1 MPFVPRPHIPLPT
14 TPGLGTTV
22 TVPPPVLH
30 RVAPVTVPQ
39 TTIPNVSRTTYR
51 DVSLEITDT
60 QEGRIAPICYGRVRF
75 APKLTHFDIVSQQ
88 IEMILLVG
96 EGEIDGFEAVYVDG
110 NEVYAAPKAWA
121 TVQVRTGSLTQTAV
135 TCISNV
141 TVASMTHPGQAYVAL
156 KLALGTAPLNGGIPQ
171 VEVVIR
177 GLKVWD
183 WRSMDLVP
191 PAWSEN
197 PVLHLYDALASTDY
211 GAAVAPS
218 YSGDCDLKNTP
229 PLGTFATSANA
240 CDVVTAYDS
249 AGYFTGQQQSDVQD
263 DCSVAHHMQSFKV
276 PSSTFALTVKVRC
289 LIANY
294 SNCGIR
300 FRTSPTGAD
309 ITPDWLSVPELMTVG
324 QDYYLSTGLKTG
336 GHGIV
341 AGQTIYAVWQTTE
354 YHASSHAWHRN
365 SLTDAYADGGASYW
379 NGSAWVASNY
389 DYWFKLYTIEQ
400 QARCS
405 IVVSERQPVE
415 QVATQILQT
424 CHGRLTWWDGLYRV
438 TLDSLA
444 SGSLL
449 LSDLQSPVPDIPI
462 LEGSLV
468 VQRSDSE
475 VPNELIGSYFD
486 TEKWQRLPV
495 KVDSL
500 AVQQGTEQPRV
511 LDASFV
517 AVPSGGQLYRLLN
530 TWLARASRTWRAQ
543 CDVPQHGLRL
553 APGDTVRL
561 TSRLFSVTKA
571 CLVDDISDGPGGTF
585 RLSLVEYSSADF
597 STAAYLPQAEIST
610 TTVYP

>member
-1 MPFVPRPHIPLPT
+1 MGTIPRPHIPLPA
-14 TPGLGTTV
+14 TPGLGTKV
-22 TVPPPVLH
+22 TIPKPPLP
-30 RVAPVTVPQ
+30 RVAPIAVPQ
-39 TTIPNVSRTTYR
+39 TTIPAVSTPSYR
-51 DVSLEITDT
+51 EVSLEITDT

-75 APKLTHFDIVSQQ
+75 AAKLTHFDIVSQQ
-88 IEMILLVG
+88 IEMIVLVG

-110 NEVYAAPKAWA
+110 VEVYAAPKAWA
-121 TVQVRTGSLTQTAV
+121 TVQVRTGSLTQAAV
-135 TCISNV
+135 TCISNA
-141 TVASMTHPGQAYVAL
+141 TLAPMIHPGQAYVAL

-171 VEVVIR
+171 VEVAVR

-183 WRSMDLVP
+183 YRSMDPVP

-197 PVLHLYDALASTDY
+197 PVLHLYDVLASNDY
-211 GAAVAPS
+211 GAAIG
-218 YSGDCDLKNTP
+218 GDCDLRSAP
-229 PLGTFATSANA
+229 VGGTFNLSGQA

-276 PSSTFALTVKVRC
+276 PSSTFGITVKVRC

-294 SNCGIR
+294 SACGIR

-309 ITPDWLSVPELMTVG
+309 ITPDWFSLSELMTVG
-324 QDYYLSTGLKTG
+324 QDYYLSVGLKTG

-354 YHASSHAWHRN
+354 YLASSHAWHRN
-365 SLTDAYADGGASYW
+365 SLTDAYVNGGASYW

-400 QARCS
+400 QSRCS
-405 IVVSERQPVE
+405 IVVSERQPIE

-438 TLDSLA
+438 TLDSQA
-444 SGSLL
+444 SGSLV

-462 LEGSLV
+462 LQGSLI

-475 VPNELIGSYFD
+475 VPNELTGTYFD
-486 TEKWQRLPV
+486 TELWQRLPV

-530 TWLARASRTWRAQ
+530 TWLARAGRTWRAQ
-543 CDVPQHGLRL
+543 CSVPQHGLRL
-553 APGDTVRL
+553 APGDTVIL
-561 TSRLFSVTKA
+561 TSRLFSGAKT
-571 CLVDDISDGPGGTF
+571 CLVDDISDEPGGTF

-597 STAAYLPQAEIST
+597 SAAAYIPQAEVST